1 MKCVIFRFQKKTKYV
16 TVSAKFET
24 FNVTGSSINLGPDE
38 KITAVHNNGTTN
50 ITTIRREIHAGSDT
64 VPAGV
69 ISDGGVNIIGLTVF
83 SIVFG
88 IVLGRLREKGKP
100 LVKFFS
106 ALNEAIMMIVIFIMW

>member
-1 MKCVIFRFQKKTKYV
+1 MFRSQKKTKYV

-24 FNVTGSSINLGPDE
+24 FNVTGKFITLGLDE
-38 KITAVHNNGTTN
+38 KIIAVHNNGTTN
-50 ITTIRREIHAGSDT
+50 ITTIRREVHAGSDT

-100 LVKFFS
+100 LVEFFS